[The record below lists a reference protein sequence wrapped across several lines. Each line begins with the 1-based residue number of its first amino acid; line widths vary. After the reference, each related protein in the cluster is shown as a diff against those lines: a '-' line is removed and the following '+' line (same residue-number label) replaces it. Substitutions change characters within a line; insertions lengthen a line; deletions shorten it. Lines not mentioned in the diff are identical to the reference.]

1 MAIWD
6 DLLSKEDR
14 ERFDYYL
21 DQNPRILGKRPV
33 LVVIDVTNAF
43 VSKAPTLE
51 AMREVITN
59 CGEDGWRAVA
69 PMKALIATAREKGVP
84 VIYTRGMPSMLRG
97 GGWANRAWRPGD
109 TETMT
114 ADEIDAQQDRYEL
127 IDELDPLP
135 GEPVLAKRAASA
147 FYQTPLLQYLNE
159 LGADTL
165 VCVGGTTSGCVRATV
180 VDAASASFYVAV
192 VQDACFDRFE
202 VSHKVSLMDMQA
214 KYAKVVG
221 LDEAQRYFVQ
231 DAEAIQAPRSTPT
244 AAG

>member
-1 MAIWD
+1 MAVWD
-6 DLLSKEDR
+6 DLLSDEDR
-14 ERFDYYL
+14 ERFQYYVE
-21 DQNPRILGKRPV
+21 QNPRILGKRPV

-69 PMKALIATAREKGVP
+69 PMQALIAAAHEQGVP

-127 IDELDPLP
+127 IDELNPLP

-192 VQDACFDRFE
+192 VEDGCFDRFE
-202 VSHKVSLMDMQA
+202 VSHKVSLMDMQSR
-214 KYAKVVG
+214 YAKVVG
-221 LDEAQRYFVQ
+221 LDDALHYLTH
-231 DAEAIQAPRSTPT
+231 DAEAIQSPRSAP
-244 AAG
+244 ASAG

>member
-6 DLLSKEDR
+6 DLLSEEDR
-14 ERFDYYL
+14 ERFYYYV

-59 CGEDGWRAVA
+59 CGDDGWQAVG
-69 PMKALIATAREKGVP
+69 PMQELIATAREKGVP

-114 ADEIDAQQDRYEL
+114 SDELSAQQDRYEL
-127 IDELDPLP
+127 IDALEPLP

-192 VQDACFDRFE
+192 VEDGCFDRFA
-202 VSHKVSLMDMQA
+202 VSHKTSLMDMQA
-214 KYAKVVG
+214 KYAKVIG
-221 LDEAQRYFVQ
+221 LDAAQHYLLRE
-231 DAEAIQAPRSTPT
+231 AEAIQSPRSAPSS
-244 AAG
+244 AG